1 MVIDRNPLVK
11 KNNYYFME
19 KFLKTIGVC
28 VVGLIALFVNA
39 LAFQVFWNEVILNI
53 WQLFE
58 PVDVINTMKL
68 SYGAFIVLALG
79 LVMVRSNNNKTE
91 PDKNYEE
98 ILKIAIG
105 KIFTKLVYIGLTLLA
120 VAIIF

>member
-1 MVIDRNPLVK
+1 M
-11 KNNYYFME
+11 
-19 KFLKTIGVC
+19 KTIGVC

-105 KIFTKLVYIGLTLLA
+105 KILTKLVYIGLTLLA

>member
-1 MVIDRNPLVK
+1 
-11 KNNYYFME
+11 ME
-19 KFLKTIGVC
+19 KFLKTIGIC

-58 PVDVINTMKL
+58 TNDVVNTMKL
-68 SYGAFIVLALG
+68 SYGAFIVLVLALG

>member
-1 MVIDRNPLVK
+1 M
-11 KNNYYFME
+11 
-19 KFLKTIGVC
+19 KTIGVC

-58 PVDVINTMKL
+58 PGDVINTMKL
-68 SYGAFIVLALG
+68 SYGAFVALTLG
-79 LVMVRSNNNKTE
+79 LVLVSSNNKSLE
-91 PDKNYEE
+91 SDKDKVEVV
-98 ILKIAIG
+98 KIAIG
-105 KIFTKLVYIGLTLLA
+105 KIFTKLVYIGLSLLA

>member
-1 MVIDRNPLVK
+1 
-11 KNNYYFME
+11 ME
-19 KFLKTIGVC
+19 KFLKSIGVC

-39 LAFQVFWNEVILNI
+39 LSFQVFWNEVILNI

-68 SYGAFIVLALG
+68 SYGAFVALALG
-79 LVMVRSNNNKTE
+79 LVMVRSNKSTE
-91 PDKNYEE
+91 PDKDEEE
-98 ILKIAIG
+98 IIKIAIG
-105 KIFTKLVYIGLTLLA
+105 KILTKLVYIGLTLLA

>member
-1 MVIDRNPLVK
+1 
-11 KNNYYFME
+11 ME

-28 VVGLIALFVNA
+28 VVGLISLFVNA

-105 KIFTKLVYIGLTLLA
+105 KILTKLVYIGLTLLA

>member
-1 MVIDRNPLVK
+1 MK
-11 KNNYYFME
+11 S
-19 KFLKTIGVC
+19 IGIC

-39 LAFQVFWNEVILNI
+39 LSFQVFWNEVILNI

-68 SYGAFIVLALG
+68 SYGAFVALTLG
-79 LVMVRSNNNKTE
+79 LAMVRSYNKSTE
-91 PDKNYEE
+91 PNKDDVEV
-98 ILKIAIG
+98 IKIAIG
-105 KIFTKLVYIGLTLLA
+105 KILTKLVYIGLTLLA

>member
-1 MVIDRNPLVK
+1 
-11 KNNYYFME
+11 ME

-58 PVDVINTMKL
+58 TNDVVNTMKL

-105 KIFTKLVYIGLTLLA
+105 KILTKLVYIFLTLLA

>member
-1 MVIDRNPLVK
+1 MVIDRNPLV

-19 KFLKTIGVC
+19 KFLKTIGIC
-28 VVGLIALFVNA
+28 VVGLIALFVSA

-68 SYGAFIVLALG
+68 SYGAFVALTLG
-79 LVMVRSNNNKTE
+79 LVLGSSNNKSLE
-91 PDKNYEE
+91 SDKDKVEVV
-98 ILKIAIG
+98 KIAIG
-105 KIFTKLVYIGLTLLA
+105 KILTKLVYIFLTLLA

>member
-1 MVIDRNPLVK
+1 
-11 KNNYYFME
+11 ME

-79 LVMVRSNNNKTE
+79 LVMVRSNNKSTE

-105 KIFTKLVYIGLTLLA
+105 KILTKLVYIGLTLLV

>member
-1 MVIDRNPLVK
+1 
-11 KNNYYFME
+11 ME
-19 KFLKTIGVC
+19 KFLKTIGIC

-58 PVDVINTMKL
+58 TTDIINTMKL
-68 SYGAFIVLALG
+68 SYGAFVALTIG
-79 LVMVRSNNNKTE
+79 LVLVRKGNTTE
-91 PDKNYEE
+91 SDKDEME
-98 ILKIAIG
+98 IIKIAIG
-105 KIFTKLVYIGLTLLA
+105 KILTKLLYIGLTLLA

>member
-1 MVIDRNPLVK
+1 
-11 KNNYYFME
+11 ME

-68 SYGAFIVLALG
+68 SYGAFVALTLG
-79 LVMVRSNNNKTE
+79 LVLVRSNNKSLE
-91 PDKNYEE
+91 PDKDEVE
-98 ILKIAIG
+98 GVKIAIG
-105 KIFTKLVYIGLTLLA
+105 KILAKLVYIFLTLLA
-120 VAIIF
+120 VTIIF

>member
-1 MVIDRNPLVK
+1 M
-11 KNNYYFME
+11 
-19 KFLKTIGVC
+19 KTIGVC
-28 VVGLIALFVNA
+28 VVGLIALFVSA

-68 SYGAFIVLALG
+68 SYGAFVVLALG
-79 LVMVRSNNNKTE
+79 LVMVRSNNKSTE

-105 KIFTKLVYIGLTLLA
+105 KILTKLVYIFLTLLA

>member
-1 MVIDRNPLVK
+1 
-11 KNNYYFME
+11 ME

>member
-1 MVIDRNPLVK
+1 M
-11 KNNYYFME
+11 
-19 KFLKTIGVC
+19 KTIGVC

-91 PDKNYEE
+91 PDKDEVDV
-98 ILKIAIG
+98 IKIAIG
-105 KIFTKLVYIGLTLLA
+105 KILTKLVYIGLTLLA

>member
-1 MVIDRNPLVK
+1 
-11 KNNYYFME
+11 ME
-19 KFLKTIGVC
+19 KFLKSIGIC

-105 KIFTKLVYIGLTLLA
+105 KILTKLVYIGLTLLA

>member
-1 MVIDRNPLVK
+1 
-11 KNNYYFME
+11 ME
-19 KFLKTIGVC
+19 KFFKSIGIC

-39 LAFQVFWNEVILNI
+39 LSFQVFWNEVILNI

-68 SYGAFIVLALG
+68 SYGAFVVLALG
-79 LVMVRSNNNKTE
+79 LVMVRSNNKSTE

-105 KIFTKLVYIGLTLLA
+105 KILTKLVYIGLTLLA

>member
-1 MVIDRNPLVK
+1 
-11 KNNYYFME
+11 ME

-39 LAFQVFWNEVILNI
+39 FAFQVFWNEVILNI

-105 KIFTKLVYIGLTLLA
+105 KILTKLVYIGLTLLA

>member
-1 MVIDRNPLVK
+1 
-11 KNNYYFME
+11 ME

-68 SYGAFIVLALG
+68 SYGAFVVLALG
-79 LVMVRSNNNKTE
+79 LVMVRSNNKSTE

-105 KIFTKLVYIGLTLLA
+105 KILTKLVYIFLTLLA

>member
-1 MVIDRNPLVK
+1 
-11 KNNYYFME
+11 ME
-19 KFLKTIGVC
+19 KFLKSIGIC

-39 LAFQVFWNEVILNI
+39 LSFQVFWNEVILNI

-68 SYGAFIVLALG
+68 SYGAFVALAFG
-79 LVMVRSNNNKTE
+79 LVMVRSIKSTE
-91 PDKNYEE
+91 PDKDEAE
-98 ILKIAIG
+98 VIKIAIG
-105 KIFTKLVYIGLTLLA
+105 KLLTKLIYIFLTLLA